1 MGFLNR
7 LPVDFHWFS
16 DGLAISAATA
26 EYSALQ
32 GARVRAIG
40 GKTPE
45 RFLADLKPY
54 ISYENETW
62 LRVKSVDLMP
72 ARGVLQHFGMI
83 GEDGNVSLQLEKT
96 GGEVVSVALPLA
108 LGNVKKIG
116 IAEGLHIPPALYR
129 SHANSWYWAE
139 YLADSQTIFIQYNR
153 CENDSTHHFGDVARQ
168 ALADAD
174 SHSVKRV
181 VIDLRWNG
189 GGDSSVI
196 NPLMSGLNARR
207 KSIGHIYVLLGQYTF
222 SSAVDNVIALK
233 KNLGAG
239 QHR

>member
-1 MGFLNR
+1 
-7 LPVDFHWFS
+7 
-16 DGLAISAATA
+16 
-26 EYSALQ
+26 
-32 GARVRAIG
+32 
-40 GKTPE
+40 
-45 RFLADLKPY
+45 
-54 ISYENETW
+54 
-62 LRVKSVDLMP
+62 
-72 ARGVLQHFGMI
+72 MI
-83 GEDGNVSLQLEKT
+83 REDGNVALQVEKT
-96 GGEVVSVALPLA
+96 DAEVLSVSLPLG

-116 IAEGLHIPPALYR
+116 MVEGLHLPPILCR
-129 SHANSWYWAE
+129 SHANSWYCAE

-174 SHSVKRV
+174 AHSVKRV

-233 KNLGAG
+233 KNLGAMLVG
-239 QHR
+239 EASGGMPAGYGEVNSVTLPNSKLVIRFTTRHWESKGDTGPKTVTPDLPVPWTLAEFIAGHDSALDAAIRAN